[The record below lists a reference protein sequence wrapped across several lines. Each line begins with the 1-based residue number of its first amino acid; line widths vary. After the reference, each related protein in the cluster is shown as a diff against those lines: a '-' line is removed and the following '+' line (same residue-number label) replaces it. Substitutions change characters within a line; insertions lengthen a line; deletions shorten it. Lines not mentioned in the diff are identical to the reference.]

1 MSKYLVEDNFYYPG
15 TQIPKNKLSI
25 KNCDL
30 LDEIEKQALDWL
42 YINHLEKIPN
52 KFSAS
57 YICKL
62 HNKLFGKIYEWGG
75 VYRNVDISKGKTR
88 FANCRFIPELMN
100 DWEKMNN
107 DFNRVEN
114 NKKSFAVI
122 LSKVA
127 IEFNAIHPFRE
138 GNGRIIRF
146 VLDQMA
152 IVAGYKEIWGNVK
165 FSKKFEK
172 NYILASEKGVNEKDY
187 DLMAKI
193 ISQNLKIS

>member
-15 TQIPKNKLSI
+15 TQIPKNKLNI

-30 LDEIEKQALDWL
+30 LNEVEKQALDWL
-42 YINHLEKIPN
+42 YINHLENIPK

-57 YICKL
+57 YIYKL

-75 VYRNVDISKGKTR
+75 TYRNVDISKGKTR
-88 FANCRFIPELMN
+88 FANCRFIPELMQE
-100 DWEKMNN
+100 WEKLNN
-107 DFNRVEN
+107 DFINFAED
-114 NKKSFAVI
+114 KKSFSII
-122 LSKVA
+122 LSKIA

-146 VLDQMA
+146 VLDQMVM
-152 IVAGYKEIWGNVK
+152 IAGYQEIWGHVK
-165 FSKKFEK
+165 FSEKFEK
-172 NYILASEKGVNEKDY
+172 KYILASERGVNEKNY

-193 ISQNLKIS
+193 ILRNLKIA

>member
-1 MSKYLVEDNFYYPG
+1 
-15 TQIPKNKLSI
+15 
-25 KNCDL
+25 
-30 LDEIEKQALDWL
+30 
-42 YINHLEKIPN
+42 
-52 KFSAS
+52 
-57 YICKL
+57 
-62 HNKLFGKIYEWGG
+62 
-75 VYRNVDISKGKTR
+75 
-88 FANCRFIPELMN
+88 MN